1 MLKRPVK
8 EKVHPSKKCFF
19 WSNSYKFFFMITS
32 LIEMLEL
39 LNCGYMTTSTIKFES
54 YEKKFVG
61 DVIDKGYDD
70 ITFMK
75 KILLVTS

>member
-1 MLKRPVK
+1 
-8 EKVHPSKKCFF
+8 
-19 WSNSYKFFFMITS
+19 MITS

-39 LNCGYMTTSTIKFES
+39 LNFGYMTTSTIKFES

-61 DVIDKGYDD
+61 DIIDKGYDD